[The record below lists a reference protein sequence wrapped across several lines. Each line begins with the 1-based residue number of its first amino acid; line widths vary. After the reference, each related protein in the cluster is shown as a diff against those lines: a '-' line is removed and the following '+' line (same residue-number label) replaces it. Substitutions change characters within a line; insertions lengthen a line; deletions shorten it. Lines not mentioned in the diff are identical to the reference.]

1 MKCPKCGKLMKQL
14 GSRDTA
20 NYIRRRLFCKSC
32 NNYSVTYEFFASDLP
47 SGFTASGTRVLI
59 GDNKRNISPGIYAGT
74 IDSLYPHLAID
85 DDGELQGKRI
95 IPISWEVNE
104 L

>member
-1 MKCPKCGKLMKQL
+1 MKCPKCGTTMKQI
-14 GSRDTA
+14 GVRDTA

-59 GDNKRNISPGIYAGT
+59 GDNKKDISPAIYAGT
-74 IDSLYPHLAID
+74 IDSLYPHFAID
-85 DDGELQGKRI
+85 DDGDLQGKQI
-95 IPISWEVNE
+95 ITIPWEAKE